1 MNVRFVEPGSPLPPP
16 ASEGTRYFQ
25 ASARKHFL
33 RQIESLAQQQ
43 NRHLF
48 VASEQGDSYVFGLT
62 KVRRVLAV
70 EGDEVRLS
78 ESHARHRLSPGS
90 PPLAVGKW
98 YEMAIDPGSNQILK
112 AFERQPQE
120 ELPPPRT
127 SSFSIDIEALQPVS
141 RYNAEA
147 FFSRARRQP
156 HIPFQYPANGC
167 WARAH
172 EMCRLIERHFDLDPL
187 DVVAKIWNFGDL
199 KVKSDN
205 NPTCLV
211 EWKYHVAPVV
221 NVGTELLVIDPSLFE
236 GPVTIDVWQDR
247 QSELSR
253 DSIFTTRDAYDIG
266 GEHML
271 GAEQLFV
278 EEEPEQTAEQLQEF
292 WGDLIALIFCQ
303 GPLPYRCG

>member
-1 MNVRFVEPGSPLPPP
+1 M
-16 ASEGTRYFQ
+16 SEGTRYFQ

-48 VASEQGDSYVFGLT
+48 VANEQSDNYVFGLT

-70 EGDEVRLS
+70 DGDEVRLS
-78 ESHARHRLSPGS
+78 ESHARHRVSPS
-90 PPLAVGKW
+90 APSLAVGKW
-98 YEMAIDPGSNQILK
+98 YEMAIDPASNKILE
-112 AFERQPQE
+112 AFERQPQVVF
-120 ELPPPRT
+120 PPPQT
-127 SSFSIDIEALQPVS
+127 STFPIDIGALPPVS

-147 FFSRARRQP
+147 FFSKVRRQP

-172 EMCRLIERHFDLDPL
+172 EMCRLIERHFDLDLL
-187 DVVAKIWNFGDL
+187 DVVAKIWNFGEL

-221 NVGTELLVIDPSLFE
+221 RVGTELLVIDPSLFE
-236 GPVTIDVWQDR
+236 GLVTIDVWQDR

-253 DSIFTTRDAYDIG
+253 DSIFTTRDAYNIG
-266 GEHML
+266 GNHVSGE
-271 GAEQLFV
+271 EQLFV
-278 EEEPEQTAEQLQEF
+278 EEAGQAAEQLQEF
-292 WGDLIALIFCQ
+292 WGDLISLIVCN
-303 GPLPYRCG
+303 GPLPYRCDCG